1 QHYHNFKKRVEKFPI
16 NVQMLSRLV
25 KKSDQL
31 RIIKDLADGR
41 VDIIIG
47 THCLLTND
55 IKYKDLGLV
64 IIDEEQRFGVKSKE
78 LLKQMR
84 VNCDVLTLTATPI
97 PRTLYMSLM
106 QIRDLSVID
115 TPPENRLPIKTFVLE
130 YDEDLVQ
137 QAITNEIKRGGQVYF
152 VHNRIID
159 IEKVREKLAKL
170 LPHRLRIGVVHGQMP
185 ARQIESTMVKFL
197 NSQIELLITT
207 SIIESGLDIPSV
219 NTLIVNNADNFGL
232 ADLHQL
238 RGRVGRFNRPAFA
251 YFLMPPKGV
260 LSEEARKRLSAL
272 KEYSELGSGF
282 KIAMQDLEIRGSGN
296 LLGTQ
301 QHGFITAVGFDLYC
315 RLLRETVE
323 AFKKIKH
330 D

>member
-1 QHYHNFKKRVEKFPI
+1 
-16 NVQMLSRLV
+16 MLSRLV